1 MKPAPFD
8 YYAPGALDEALALLE
23 RLGAGAQILAG
34 GQSLVPLLNM
44 RLARPQALV
53 DLNRVPGLADIR
65 REASELVLG
74 AMVRHLQ
81 LERDPLVRAHV
92 PLLAEAAGHIAH
104 VQIRTRGTL
113 GGSLA
118 TAAPAAELPA
128 AVTALEARLVVRS
141 ASSVTRTLRPA
152 EFFAGP
158 LQTTLAASEVLV
170 EVRVPIPEPGTGWA
184 FVEFTRRR
192 GDFALAG
199 AAALARLDGRGHI
212 AGARLALCGVGDVPL
227 RLRDVERILDGAAPS
242 ESALERIEVEV
253 RAAVAARTDL
263 QLSAESRREVAG
275 VMARRAIARALER
288 AREARPA

>member
-8 YYAPGALDEALALLE
+8 YYAPGALDEALALLD
-23 RLGAGAQILAG
+23 RLGEGAKLLAG

-53 DLNRVPGLADIR
+53 DLNRVPGLGEIR
-65 REASELVLG
+65 RDGDELVLG

-92 PLLAEAAGHIAH
+92 PLLAEAAAHVAH

-118 TAAPAAELPA
+118 NAAPAAELPA
-128 AVTALEARLVVRS
+128 VVTALEATLVVRS
-141 ASSVTRTLRPA
+141 AAGGTRTLRPA

-158 LQTTLAASEVLV
+158 LQTALAANEMLV
-170 EVRVPIPEPGTGWA
+170 EVRMPIPAPGTGWA
-184 FVEFTRRR
+184 FAEFARRR

-199 AAALARLDGRGHI
+199 AAALARLDSRGKV
-212 AGARLALCGVGDVPL
+212 ASARLALCGVGDVPL
-227 RLRDVERILDGAAPS
+227 RLPEVERSLVGAAPA
-242 ESALERIEVEV
+242 ALEAVERAV
-253 RAAVAARTDL
+253 RAAVPGRDD
-263 QLSAESRREVAG
+263 QHLSAESRREIAG
-275 VMARRAIARALER
+275 AIAGRALARAIER
-288 AREARPA
+288 AARPR